1 MDVSRTH
8 KDVAM
13 SKERNDDIRTG
24 QATDQPTGNGKRPWV
39 TPTLK
44 RIKAGSAEV
53 GTQAA
58 GDGAFTTS

>member
-1 MDVSRTH
+1 
-8 KDVAM
+8 M
-13 SKERNDDIRTG
+13 SNEHNDDTRTG
-24 QATDQPTGNGKRPWV
+24 QPADQAADSGKRPWV

-58 GDGAFTTS
+58 NDGAFTTS